1 MNFLERFKL
10 GLDNLKY
17 KYNEWK
23 LKAPEREKERIR
35 KENLNIEKIK
45 RMVKMEEQ
53 KAELMKQKSKS
64 AKHISEIRKFSQ
76 QNQPKSSEESSEN
89 FMSFQPS
96 QSGFF
101 NSSYFTQPKNKKSTE
116 RRI

>member
-1 MNFLERFKL
+1 MKFTDRLKL
-10 GLDNLKY
+10 GLSNLNY
-17 KYNEWK
+17 RYGEWK
-23 LKAPEREKERIR
+23 SKAPEREKERIR

-53 KAELMKQKSKS
+53 KAELFKQKSKS

-76 QNQPKSSEESSEN
+76 QNNPKTSDSNKN

-96 QSGFF
+96 QSSGF
-101 NSSYFTQPKNKKSTE
+101 STEHYFAQPKIKKSGE
-116 RRI
+116 RRN